1 MTPSLV
7 LNTLL
12 PRFITDL
19 CVELRGNHQITR
31 GINEAIANG
40 DEDAIAVFR
49 TGTLAAALTTRG
61 LFRRSD
67 EIVAYAQRVK
77 ERDGSM
83 HRYYAVF
90 RYCTD
95 PK

>member
-7 LNTLL
+7 LNTVL

-19 CVELRGNHQITR
+19 AVELRGNHQITR

-40 DEDAIAVFR
+40 DEDAIATFH
-49 TGTLAAALTTRG
+49 TGTLAAALTQRG
-61 LFRRSD
+61 LFQRSD

-77 ERDGSM
+77 EHDGAM
-83 HRYYAVF
+83 DRFHAVF